1 MEREQ
6 LIEVL
11 KIYKQ
16 QLADVM
22 EEKMVFQALLNM
34 QAKQIQ
40 AMEQQLQNLS
50 AQLNEANQNNE
61 VNQNN

>member
-16 QLADVM
+16 QLADAM

-40 AMEQQLQNLS
+40 DMEQQLQNLS
-50 AQLNEANQNNE
+50 TQLAERE
-61 VNQNN
+61 